1 MQTETTAALEP
12 LPINAAGAMAEP
24 PTHNRANDGER
35 SYTFGTFVID
45 DAEFALSVI
54 ALKEV
59 VNEPAAFTR
68 ILPAP
73 EFFIG
78 VFNLRGSVVPVI
90 DLRSLLGLP
99 PFEQSGCERK
109 VAIIEHDG
117 YLVGL
122 LVDAAGNVFTA
133 CASDIFSFQPADR
146 NAAGSVISS
155 VFMRDNSR
163 RIVQV
168 LDPAALLGHEHI
180 PLIKGLSEQAASEA
194 GRGKRQQFLS
204 FHVGASVCAID
215 MTCIKEILEC
225 EQLENQAIAS
235 DWIKG
240 TIDLRGTTVPVI
252 DFEAF
257 LSGGEAR
264 TADALVG
271 QRFKHI
277 VLKFGTEFLS
287 LLVDR
292 VETIVSFEE
301 HEVGAFPPIGLR
313 RGNLFRGCLNP
324 SATATVLLLDQGKVM
339 SDPELVNVSSGCSQL
354 FRESDATT
362 LADQKRNL
370 QKQTYITFTIQ
381 TRFALDIL
389 SVNEVL
395 NFPETIDRPPNT
407 PDCIEGLLN
416 LRGDLIPIINPRRLF
431 GLDLIDASST
441 RLLIFSSGSARYA
454 MMVDTVGSI
463 VSAALTDTRSMQ
475 AQADQNSTLSLSHGV
490 KEMLV
495 IQGDLSPGYPLM
507 IFDLEAMLAHCER
520 ATEVKLAEFEGSW

>member
-1 MQTETTAALEP
+1 MHNGTSAVQEP
-12 LPINAAGAMAEP
+12 LPMIAAAAMAVP
-24 PTHNRANDGER
+24 ATSNRANDGEP

-45 DAEFALSVI
+45 DAEFALSVN

-73 EFFIG
+73 GFFVG
-78 VFNLRGSVVPVI
+78 VFNLRGLVVPVI
-90 DLRSLLGLP
+90 DLRLLLGLP
-99 PFEQSGCERK
+99 PFEQSGFERK

-117 YLVGL
+117 YLIGL
-122 LVDAAGNVFTA
+122 LVDTTGNVFTA
-133 CASDIFSFQPADR
+133 RAGDNFSFQPSAR
-146 NAAGSVISS
+146 GLAGSVISS
-155 VFMRDNSR
+155 VFMRDNGR
-163 RIVQV
+163 KIVQV
-168 LDPAALLGHEHI
+168 LDPAALLGLEHI
-180 PLIKGLSEQAASEA
+180 PLIKGSSDQAACELSS
-194 GRGKRQQFLS
+194 GKRQQCLS

-215 MTCIKEILEC
+215 MNCIKEILDFDR
-225 EQLENQAIAS
+225 LENQAIAS

-264 TADALVG
+264 ATDALVG

-287 LLVDR
+287 LLVDS

-313 RGNLFRGCLNP
+313 RGNLFKGCLNS
-324 SATATVLLLDQGKVM
+324 SAAATVLLLDQGKVL
-339 SDPELVNVSSGCSQL
+339 SDLELVNVSSGCSEL

-362 LADQKRNL
+362 RADQERNL

-395 NFPETIDRPPNT
+395 NFPEIINRPPNT

-416 LRGDLIPIINPRRLF
+416 LRGDLIPIINPRRLYD
-431 GLDLIDASST
+431 LELIDPSST
-441 RLLIFSSGSARYA
+441 RLLIFSSGPAKYA
-454 MMVDTVGSI
+454 MMVDAVGSI
-463 VSAALTDTRSMQ
+463 ISAAMTDTRSMQ
-475 AQADQNSTLSLSHGV
+475 ALTDQNNTVNLGHRV
-490 KEMLV
+490 KEML
-495 IQGDLSPGYPLM
+495 IIEGDRSPGYPLM
-507 IFDLEAMLAHCER
+507 ILDLEAILAHCE
-520 ATEVKLAEFEGSW
+520 AASEVKLAELA